1 MFSRPD
7 LPDSIYNKVESFD
20 LKRSLKRVPPYIEL
34 TTSEY
39 EMIKDKLVMPTI
51 QIEVKKYYGNP
62 SYYSVMPRV
71 IFDALEIAA
80 LNGEEFTAVD
90 KPAFDKMITDYK
102 DKMK

>member
-1 MFSRPD
+1 M
-7 LPDSIYNKVESFD
+7 
-20 LKRSLKRVPPYIEL
+20 
-34 TTSEY
+34 
-39 EMIKDKLVMPTI
+39 DKITI
-51 QIEVKKYYGNP
+51 NVAEYYGNP

-90 KPAFDKMITDYK
+90 KLAFDKMIADYK